1 MADIAILETRERV
14 LAGILLTGAA
24 YLLFST
30 QDASIKLLVV
40 GMSVWQIMFFRSI
53 AILGACAAIGGRQLF
68 ADTMRSPIVR
78 PMLVRSAFTLAAW
91 LCYYNAARSLQ
102 LAELTTV
109 YYAAPIIVTVL
120 SVFLLGEKVPM
131 LRWLAVLIGFA
142 SCVAGLLLSYHAS
155 LPSGPAIILSA
166 GVVYFA
172 SILFGTRGILRA
184 RIIHHRHRTA

>member
-91 LCYYNAARSLQ
+91 LCYYL
-102 LAELTTV
+102 
-109 YYAAPIIVTVL
+109 
-120 SVFLLGEKVPM
+120 
-131 LRWLAVLIGFA
+131 
-142 SCVAGLLLSYHAS
+142 
-155 LPSGPAIILSA
+155 
-166 GVVYFA
+166 
-172 SILFGTRGILRA
+172 
-184 RIIHHRHRTA
+184 

>member
-1 MADIAILETRERV
+1 MADIAILETRERM

-91 LCYYNAARSLQ
+91 LCYYNAAH
-102 LAELTTV
+102 
-109 YYAAPIIVTVL
+109 APRMA
-120 SVFLLGEKVPM
+120 M
-131 LRWLAVLIGFA
+131 LRKNMICQTLMPTTNSLI
-142 SCVAGLLLSYHAS
+142 
-155 LPSGPAIILSA
+155 
-166 GVVYFA
+166 
-172 SILFGTRGILRA
+172 
-184 RIIHHRHRTA
+184 